1 MPGGLTQGIET
12 FGKHAA
18 TIGGGQSLPD
28 QVTYPGC
35 CGALCVKLHK
45 SILDALQKVVAE
57 SGLQPAC
64 FSQASLILAA
74 EQYFSASDDS
84 ASKTS
89 FFALAHA
96 SGRQAHHKP
105 QVTLAQL
112 DSVSCPSALQAG

>member
-1 MPGGLTQGIET
+1 MQNTQRT
-12 FGKHAA
+12 
-18 TIGGGQSLPD
+18 L
-28 QVTYPGC
+28 
-35 CGALCVKLHK
+35 KLHK

-57 SGLQPAC
+57 SGFQPAC

-74 EQYFSASDDS
+74 EQYFLAGDDS

-112 DSVSCPSALQAG
+112 DSVSCPSALQVG